1 VPPKISGVPLA
12 NVCRGVSI
20 LSGTDLLIEE
30 IFLTL
35 GDGLGSVLNCTL
47 ASQAAISQLCK
58 LIAESLLLIELAN
71 P

>member
-12 NVCRGVSI
+12 NVCCGVSI

-35 GDGLGSVLNCTL
+35 EDGLGSILNCAL

-58 LIAESLLLIELAN
+58 LIADSLLLIELAN